1 MMMKL
6 QLQKGG
12 YNGLEKFLSITAL
25 IFPFLSQPEV

>member
-25 IFPFLSQPEV
+25 IFPVFISA